1 MRMANKRIPAALKM
15 LAGNRLWLLAA
26 VYVLAWLA
34 AFVGAAVQLT
44 TDMCARSFGTLT
56 EQTLSLADVQPVNAY
71 VEAENVLIS
80 ENEDP
85 QLLYT
90 VPAGMQLKTLRFAA
104 NYDKT
109 PYERCV
115 YYTTEEG
122 GAFSSSRRVWP
133 KENADGSLT
142 FQLPRGVKAIRLDP
156 GSRMDLRISIKEI
169 VLNEKRPP
177 LSYFTPEADTL
188 VMLLLLPGLGA
199 AVLQCGVDAVKY
211 RQEHRSE
218 QAAQRRGQKKQ

>member
-1 MRMANKRIPAALKM
+1 MRMANKKVSAALKV
-15 LAGNRLWLLAA
+15 LAGSRFLLLAA
-26 VYVLAWLA
+26 VYALAWLTA
-34 AFVGAAVQLT
+34 LVCAAVQLAA
-44 TDMCARSFGTLT
+44 DLHARNTGTLA
-56 EQTLSLADVQPVNAY
+56 EQTLSLAELQPVNAY
-71 VEAENVLIS
+71 VETDNVLIS

-104 NYDKT
+104 DYDKT

-122 GAFSSSRRVWP
+122 GVFSGSRRVWP

-142 FQLPRGVKAIRLDP
+142 FELPRGVRAIRLDP
-156 GSRMDLRISIKEI
+156 GSRMNLRVSVKEI
-169 VLNEKRPP
+169 LLNEERTP
-177 LSYFTPEADTL
+177 LSYFTPEAGEL

-199 AVLQCGVDAVKY
+199 AALQCGVDAVKY
-211 RQEHRSE
+211 RRERRNE
-218 QAAQRRGQKKQ
+218 QAAQRRGAKQ